1 MHLSE
6 FDLFRN
12 TWPFLTSSIASDLW
26 RIFRLTTFS
35 QRRGLRRAWRDHS
48 QPYLRGFLRWIS
60 RYIFQQELLMHC
72 LQGHC
77 LHAHSL
83 TDWRSWHR
91 DYSFIKLWNGNNQNL
106 TRFCSVSIWIS
117 VWTFCLKCMASDN
130 GSSVFMSEQT
140 CSKFQTKKRW
150 IVNRIQEGSGIST
163 RHCWSIIQIRSRIIP
178 RYLVYAF
185 KSSFEHSRVQLDT
198 ITVLRKQL
206 ML

>member
-26 RIFRLTTFS
+26 KIFRLTTFS

-48 QPYLRGFLRWIS
+48 QPYLRGLLRWIS

-106 TRFCSVSIWIS
+106 TRFCSVSIDLLWELLVFSLFLLGLIRLLCIIFIWRYFIWRLKNGRISWRWSYAWWTRKIKWWI
-117 VWTFCLKCMASDN
+117 
-130 GSSVFMSEQT
+130 
-140 CSKFQTKKRW
+140 R
-150 IVNRIQEGSGIST
+150 
-163 RHCWSIIQIRSRIIP
+163 
-178 RYLVYAF
+178 
-185 KSSFEHSRVQLDT
+185 
-198 ITVLRKQL
+198 
-206 ML
+206 